1 MTIIVNATFVNGQ
14 FQPVEPLSL
23 PEGAEVQLT
32 VTPVR
37 QKGATRPVHRD
48 DDISLEPVIGI
59 GSSRSNMDHGNRPDA
74 EPLNEDDPLE
84 AVIGICSS
92 GGGKN
97 LAEDHD
103 LYLYGP
109 LRKPESKE

>member
-14 FQPVEPLSL
+14 FQPAEPLSL
-23 PEGAEVQLT
+23 PEGAEVRLE
-32 VTPVR
+32 VTPIPNSSAH
-37 QKGATRPVHRD
+37 KEFND
-48 DDISLEPVIGI
+48 D
-59 GSSRSNMDHGNRPDA
+59 
-74 EPLNEDDPLE
+74 DDPLGP
-84 AVIGICSS
+84 VIGICSS

-109 LRKPESKE
+109 LRKQEPQK